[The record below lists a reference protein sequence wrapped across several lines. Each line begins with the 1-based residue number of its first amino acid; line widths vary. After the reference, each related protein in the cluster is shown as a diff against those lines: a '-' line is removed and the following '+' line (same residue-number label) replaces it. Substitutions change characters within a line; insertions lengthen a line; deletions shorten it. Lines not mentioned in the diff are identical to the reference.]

1 MSSSQKE
8 LLVLIVT
15 SLCVISLAIVF
26 TLFYLHYY
34 KNSLDAIKEGRR
46 DIELIDD
53 NINEQIKAKSKK
65 HKAFKIAMKVLSYLI
80 SAMVLAIF
88 IIALI
93 NRFSGGDIVVGN
105 STVIVV
111 KTGSMSEVNAANKE
125 ELTSYDNQIPTW
137 SLIGIS
143 KVNEEDL
150 KPYDVIAFHE
160 SNSNQII
167 IHRIID
173 IMEDANG
180 HYYVTRGDALAS
192 EDGYHPRYEAIIGR
206 YNNFHIPYVGL
217 FIYFLQ
223 TNSGIVTILSIIYC
237 LVLFGVLSDKIAKKE
252 KERKDELISVIDIDL
267 AIKEVNHDIIEK
279 IYYHGYVYSFK
290 NNEFISK
297 EKILEGDE
305 HLPSKKNELIKVI
318 ENQDETK
325 VMSSIIEISFK
336 EENK

>member
-1 MSSSQKE
+1 MTSTQKE

-15 SLCVISLAIVF
+15 AACVISLAIVF

-34 KNSLDAIKEGRR
+34 KNSIDAIKEGRR

-53 NINEQIKAKSKK
+53 NINEQIKARSKK
-65 HKAFKIAMKVLSYLI
+65 HKALKITLKVLSYLL
-80 SAMVLAIF
+80 SAAALTIF

-105 STVIVV
+105 STVLVV
-111 KTGSMSEVNAANKE
+111 KTGSMSEINAANKE
-125 ELTSYDNQIPTW
+125 ELAGYDNQIPTW

-150 KPYDVIAFHE
+150 KPYDVIAFHDN
-160 SNSNQII
+160 NSNQII

-173 IMEDANG
+173 IMEDDGG

-192 EDGYHPRYEAIIGR
+192 EDGFHPRYEAIIGR

-223 TNSGIVTILSIIYC
+223 TNAGIVTILAIIYC

-252 KERKDELISVIDIDL
+252 KERKEELIAVIDIDL

-297 EKILEGDE
+297 EKILADDE

-318 ENQDETK
+318 EKPNETE
-325 VMSSIIEISFK
+325 VTSNLITTTLK
-336 EENK
+336 EEKK